1 MKLKR
6 YLVFVLIGAVVGGI
20 IGFCFG
26 MFEDRN
32 LFEIVKFTSNQ
43 IVIIISIIATVI
55 NIVLTFL
62 LYKVQQQALKYK
74 SLMETDINDQ
84 QADDYEK
91 LTSLKFMRTST
102 IYYIQILVS
111 LITIFIL
118 ALGNASNS
126 YIVWAIIPFI
136 ITIIPSLMIGF
147 FVRKYDSRMPKQGE
161 KQYTEKV
168 LEIMDEGERHI
179 TLVSMYKVYHINIS
193 LLIIAALFLGLFSI
207 ISGINQ
213 TIGLFM
219 LIILFCYNAFGY
231 LLKVKKFY
239 K

>member
-6 YLVFVLIGAVVGGI
+6 YSLFVLIGAVVGGI

-43 IVIIISIIATVI
+43 IVVVISIIATVI

-91 LTSLKFMRTST
+91 LTSLKFMRTNT

>member
-1 MKLKR
+1 
-6 YLVFVLIGAVVGGI
+6 
-20 IGFCFG
+20 
-26 MFEDRN
+26 
-32 LFEIVKFTSNQ
+32 
-43 IVIIISIIATVI
+43 
-55 NIVLTFL
+55 
-62 LYKVQQQALKYK
+62 
-74 SLMETDINDQ
+74 
-84 QADDYEK
+84 
-91 LTSLKFMRTST
+91 
-102 IYYIQILVS
+102 
-111 LITIFIL
+111 
-118 ALGNASNS
+118 
-126 YIVWAIIPFI
+126 
-136 ITIIPSLMIGF
+136 MIGF

>member
-43 IVIIISIIATVI
+43 IVIIISIIASVI

-74 SLMETDINDQ
+74 SLMENDINDQ

-118 ALGNASNS
+118 ALGNASNA

-136 ITIIPSLMIGF
+136 ITIIPSLMLGF

-168 LEIMDEGERHI
+168 LKIMDEGERHI

>member
-43 IVIIISIIATVI
+43 IVIIISIIASVI
-55 NIVLTFL
+55 NIVLTLL

-118 ALGNASNS
+118 ALGNASNA

>member
-6 YLVFVLIGAVVGGI
+6 YSLFVLIGAVVGAI

-43 IVIIISIIATVI
+43 IVVVISIIATVI

>member
-1 MKLKR
+1 M
-6 YLVFVLIGAVVGGI
+6 GGI

-43 IVIIISIIATVI
+43 IVIIISIIASVI

-84 QADDYEK
+84 QVDDYEK

-118 ALGNASNS
+118 ALGNASNA

-136 ITIIPSLMIGF
+136 ITIIPSLMLGF
-147 FVRKYDSRMPKQGE
+147 
-161 KQYTEKV
+161 
-168 LEIMDEGERHI
+168 
-179 TLVSMYKVYHINIS
+179 
-193 LLIIAALFLGLFSI
+193 LFENMIVACLS
-207 ISGINQ
+207 
-213 TIGLFM
+213 
-219 LIILFCYNAFGY
+219 
-231 LLKVKKFY
+231 KVKNSIQKKF
-239 K
+239 

>member
-6 YLVFVLIGAVVGGI
+6 YLLFVLIGAVVGGI

-43 IVIIISIIATVI
+43 IVIIISIIASVI
-55 NIVLTFL
+55 NIVLTLL

-118 ALGNASNS
+118 ALGNASNA
-126 YIVWAIIPFI
+126 YIFWAIIPFI

-168 LEIMDEGERHI
+168 LKIMDEGERHI

>member
-1 MKLKR
+1 MKLRR
-6 YLVFVLIGAVVGGI
+6 YLLFVLIGAVVGGV

-32 LFEIVKFTSNQ
+32 LFEIVKFSSGQ
-43 IVIIISIIATVI
+43 IVIAISLIASIT
-55 NIVLTFL
+55 NILLTIL

-74 SLMETDINDQ
+74 SLTELDINDQ
-84 QADDYEK
+84 QADDYEQIA
-91 LTSLKFMRTST
+91 SWKFMRTST
-102 IYYIQILVS
+102 IYYIQILIS

-118 ALGNASNS
+118 ALGNAPTE
-126 YIVWAIIPFI
+126 YIYWSIIPFL

-147 FVRKYDSRMPKQGE
+147 FVRKFDNRMPKQGE
-161 KQYTEKV
+161 KQYTEKA
-168 LEIMDEGERHI
+168 LAIMDEGERHI
-179 TLVSMYKVYHINIS
+179 TLVSMYKVYHINIA
-193 LLIIAALFLGLFSI
+193 LLIIATLFLGLFSI

>member
-6 YLVFVLIGAVVGGI
+6 YSLFVLIGAVVGGI

-43 IVIIISIIATVI
+43 IVVVISIIATVI

>member
-43 IVIIISIIATVI
+43 IVIIISIIASVI

-74 SLMETDINDQ
+74 SLMETDINNQ

-118 ALGNASNS
+118 ALGNTSNA

-136 ITIIPSLMIGF
+136 ITIIPSLMLGF

>member
-43 IVIIISIIATVI
+43 IVIIISIIASVI

-118 ALGNASNS
+118 ALGNASNA

-136 ITIIPSLMIGF
+136 ITIIPSLMLGF

-168 LEIMDEGERHI
+168 LKIMDEGERHI

>member
-6 YLVFVLIGAVVGGI
+6 YLLFVLIGAVVGGI

-43 IVIIISIIATVI
+43 IVIIISIIASVI
-55 NIVLTFL
+55 NIVLTLL

-118 ALGNASNS
+118 ALGNASNA
-126 YIVWAIIPFI
+126 YIFFAIIPFI
-136 ITIIPSLMIGF
+136 ITII
-147 FVRKYDSRMPKQGE
+147 RKYDSRMPKQGE

-231 LLKVKKFY
+231 LKKKKKFY

>member
-6 YLVFVLIGAVVGGI
+6 YSLFVLIGAVVGAI

-43 IVIIISIIATVI
+43 IVVVISIIATVI

-161 KQYTEKV
+161 KQYTEKR
-168 LEIMDEGERHI
+168 LAIMDEGERHI
-179 TLVSMYKVYHINIS
+179 TLVSMYKVYTINIS
-193 LLIIAALFLGLFSI
+193 LLIIATLFLGLFSI

>member
-6 YLVFVLIGAVVGGI
+6 YSLFVLIGAVVGAI

-43 IVIIISIIATVI
+43 IVVVISIIATVI

-62 LYKVQQQALKYK
+62 VYKVQQQVLKYK

-161 KQYTEKV
+161 KQYTEKR
-168 LEIMDEGERHI
+168 LAIMDEGERHI
-179 TLVSMYKVYHINIS
+179 TLVSMYKVYTINIS
-193 LLIIAALFLGLFSI
+193 LLIIATLFLGLFSI

>member
-6 YLVFVLIGAVVGGI
+6 YLLFVLIGAVVGGI

-43 IVIIISIIATVI
+43 IVIIISIIASVI
-55 NIVLTFL
+55 NIVLTLL